1 MAKALTA
8 AAVARLKEGAQRREI
23 RDGGCPGLYLII
35 QQSGVK
41 SWALRFRKPGGKSA
55 KLTLGKVDLTNKE
68 VEAEPVVGA
77 PLTLASARRL
87 AIELHRQRAIGKD
100 VVAVRYREKLERK
113 ARGAKTFAK
122 AAIDFIEQHAMRNT
136 RRWKDRARLL
146 GLRAAKEARGLE
158 LIPQG
163 LADRWRDR
171 PITEIDGDDV
181 HAIVD
186 EVRENGVPGLEQRVV
201 DGPSESRALVMFAT
215 LSKLFSW
222 LVERRRIRQNPCI
235 GVHRP
240 ATQHARDRVL
250 TNDEIV
256 AFWWAAGAERA
267 EFTAVLK
274 LLLLTG
280 QRRGEVVGMR
290 RAELSGDFAVWTIP
304 GTRTKNKRAHV
315 VPLSAAARNIIAGVP
330 TTGDIVFTTNGKSPV
345 SCGSK
350 IKRRL
355 DALMKNAPWRL
366 HDLRR
371 TAATG
376 MAEIGIPPHIVEAV
390 LNHVSGHKAG
400 VAGIYNRAQYA
411 AEKKVALERWAAH
424 VEELIAGGPATNV
437 VPLYKAGP

>member
-1 MAKALTA
+1 M
-8 AAVARLKEGAQRREI
+8 
-23 RDGGCPGLYLII
+23 
-35 QQSGVK
+35 
-41 SWALRFRKPGGKSA
+41 
-55 KLTLGKVDLTNKE
+55 
-68 VEAEPVVGA
+68 
-77 PLTLASARRL
+77 
-87 AIELHRQRAIGKD
+87 
-100 VVAVRYREKLERK
+100 
-113 ARGAKTFAK
+113 
-122 AAIDFIEQHAMRNT
+122 
-136 RRWKDRARLL
+136 
-146 GLRAAKEARGLE
+146 
-158 LIPQG
+158 
-163 LADRWRDR
+163 
-171 PITEIDGDDV
+171 
-181 HAIVD
+181 
-186 EVRENGVPGLEQRVV
+186 PGLEQRVV
-201 DGPSESRALVMFAT
+201 DGPASRERSLCSRP

-304 GTRTKNKRAHV
+304 GDTDEEQTRPRRAAVRGCAEH
-315 VPLSAAARNIIAGVP
+315 LSPA
-330 TTGDIVFTTNGKSPV
+330 
-345 SCGSK
+345 C
-350 IKRRL
+350 RRP
-355 DALMKNAPWRL
+355 ATSS
-366 HDLRR
+366 LRR
-371 TAATG
+371 TASRGQLWVKDQAT
-376 MAEIGIPPHIVEAV
+376 ARRADEECAV
-390 LNHVSGHKAG
+390 APARFSQNRRNRHGRDRHPAAHRRGRAQPRQRPKAG